1 MKCRMEI
8 KGRREAGRRTA
19 KQRALAAQIGSSGNA
34 QRDYERYLA
43 PAREATQNG
52 DVIEAENYQDA
63 EHYFRVMR
71 EGELTRRRRKRSL
84 AGYL

>member
-1 MKCRMEI
+1 MTCRIEI

-52 DVIEAENYQDA
+52 DVIEAENQDA

-84 AGYL
+84 ADYL